1 MMLRTRIFIVHE
13 NQALAGQA
21 TAAFAH
27 DPNVRVMDMLETTGA
42 AIAYIGENN
51 CDVVLL
57 SATLPQEGAL
67 TVTKTLRQR
76 GVQAKVIVTGLIND
90 TREIIRYIA
99 AGAAGYAL
107 RREGIDAWVR
117 QVYAVRTGKALIAAD
132 VAAALMNHLAKLS
145 RLTTRFEPKPR
156 LYANLT
162 EREVEVLHLMAEAYS
177 NQEIAAKLIVS
188 VGTVKNHVH
197 SVLKKL
203 SLRSRKETVTYLS
216 FIQGSTQARS
226 LPLA

>member
-1 MMLRTRIFIVHE
+1 MSRTRIFIVHE
-13 NQALAGQA
+13 NKAVASQA
-21 TAAFAH
+21 TATFAQ
-27 DPNVRVMDMLETTGA
+27 DPNVRVMDMLETAGDA
-42 AIAYIGENN
+42 LAYIGENN
-51 CDVVLL
+51 CDVILL
-57 SATLPQEGAL
+57 SSTLPQDGAL
-67 TVTKTLRQR
+67 TVAKTLRRR

-107 RREGIDAWVR
+107 RREGIEAWLR
-117 QVYAVRTGKALIAAD
+117 QVEAVRTGKALISAE
-132 VAAALMNHLAKLS
+132 VTAALINHLAKLS
-145 RLTTRFEPKPR
+145 RLTTRFEPKPQ

-162 EREVEVLHLMAEAYS
+162 EREIEVLHLMAEDYS
-177 NQEIAAKLIVS
+177 NQEIAEQLIVS

-203 SLRSRKETVTYLS
+203 SLRSRKETMTYLS
-216 FIQGSTQARS
+216 FVQGQTQQRA

>member
-1 MMLRTRIFIVHE
+1 MLRTRIFIVHE
-13 NQALAGQA
+13 NKALAGQA
-21 TAAFAH
+21 TAIFAQ
-27 DPNVRVMDMLETTGA
+27 DPNVRVMDMLETAGDA
-42 AIAYIGENN
+42 LAYIGENN

-57 SATLPQEGAL
+57 SATLPQDGAL

-90 TREIIRYIA
+90 TREIIRYIG

-107 RREGIDAWVR
+107 RRDGIDAWLR
-117 QVYAVRTGKALIAAD
+117 QIYAVRTGKVLIAAD
-132 VAAALMNHLAKLS
+132 VAAALISHLSKLS
-145 RLTTRFEPKPR
+145 RLTTRFEVKPL

-162 EREVEVLHLMAEAYS
+162 EREVEVLHLMAEDYS
-177 NQEIAAKLIVS
+177 NQAIAEKLIVS

-216 FIQGSTQARS
+216 FVQGQSQARA